1 MSAKKFSFKINST
14 AAQHDKQHDILII
27 DSNISWDNF
36 LAFSK
41 WLISSIDAQFISH
54 DIGADLHR
62 VTFEFEETR
71 LHITFEE
78 TSNSLWIA
86 LDNNSDIEV
95 LAFIES
101 LLKNL

>member
-1 MSAKKFSFKINST
+1 MSAKHFSFKINST
-14 AAQHDKQHDILII
+14 VAQADKQLDILTIE
-27 DSNISWDNF
+27 SNIDWDSF
-36 LAFSK
+36 LEFSK
-41 WLISSIDAQFISH
+41 WLITSIDAQFISH

-62 VTFEFEETR
+62 VSFEFEATR
-71 LHITFEE
+71 LFITLEE

-101 LLKNL
+101 LLKKL